1 MRAIFRPTT
10 ILPALFAG
18 LLVAACAA
26 CSGGR
31 PQVSQ
36 VTIGTLFEQMID
48 LDGLARFPDPAYR
61 SVQFSSFDRRSRV
74 PGGPDWFAN
83 ADGFG
88 GEPVPNFEAVLRSP
102 DGDGPGE
109 YLMAD
114 VPGPGAVVRLW
125 TAAIAG
131 RLRVF
136 VDDMDRPLYDGEA
149 EPFFRRPYDAFPE
162 MRAVDA
168 ERFRITVY
176 ERDASYA
183 PIPFAK
189 RLRVVWIG
197 KLDEI
202 HFYHIGIRRYP
213 RGTVVSSFRPDDITR
228 FKDTIDRVT
237 SVLADPAS
245 RPASPAAKPPR
256 AFEVELLPGEKRNVL
271 TLEGPGA
278 MESFRLRLQAGDLDA
293 GLRQTVLHIV
303 CDGFPRG
310 QVLSPVGD
318 FFGAAPGVNPYRSLP
333 FSVEEDGSM
342 TCRFVMPFEKS
353 LALMLE
359 NRGEQTVRAAGEAV
373 PKDFAWNEGTL
384 HFRARWRVDHDLIAS
399 GDDVQDLPFLL
410 ARGRG
415 VYVGTT
421 SILLNPATVPTSWG
435 NWWGEGDEKVF
446 VDDDAVPSI
455 FGTGSEDYYNY
466 SWSAPDIFFF
476 PYCGQPRNDGP
487 GNRGFVANYR
497 WHVLD
502 AIPFTSSI
510 GFSME
515 LSSHERTPGLSYAR
529 TGYYYARPG
538 TIDDVEA
545 LQPSDLRRLQLPDGW
560 EPAARFGAANSV
572 FYPAEDILSGREDTL
587 LRPGRLWAGG
597 RLLVWTPEK
606 PGDRKKLR
614 IRVDA
619 AGRTQIHIT
628 AALTPGSGRFAAWL
642 DGVPAGGTAKP
653 ETIDLHDPFR
663 TLLRTFSLEPVDL
676 AAGDHTLILE
686 YRGSDAGVTRPEIGL
701 DFVWVQ
707 KVRG

>member
-1 MRAIFRPTT
+1 MVKSFGSG
-10 ILPALFAG
+10 ALFAG
-18 LLVAACAA
+18 LLVAVFAA

-31 PQVSQ
+31 LQ
-36 VTIGTLFEQMID
+36 VTTGTLFEEMID
-48 LDGLARFPDPAYR
+48 LEGLTRFPEPAFR
-61 SVQFSSFDRRSRV
+61 TVQFSSTDRRSRV

-88 GEPVPNFEAVLRSP
+88 GEPVPNFEAVLEAP
-102 DGDGPGE
+102 EGAGPGE

-131 RLRVF
+131 KMRVY

-149 EPFFRRPYDAFPE
+149 EPFFRRPYDVFPE
-162 MRAVDA
+162 MRAVDS
-168 ERFRITVY
+168 ERFRATVY
-176 ERDASYA
+176 QRDASYA

-189 RLRVVWIG
+189 RLRIVWTG

-202 HFYHIGIRRYP
+202 HFYHIGIRRYSP
-213 RGTVVSSFRPDDITR
+213 GTGVASFKPDDISTFR
-228 FKDTIDRVT
+228 ETIDRVT
-237 SVLADPAS
+237 AVLADPGS
-245 RPASPAAKPPR
+245 RPASPSAQPPR
-256 AFEVELLPGEKRNVL
+256 AFEVELAPGEKRKVL

-278 MESFRLRLQAGDLDA
+278 LESFWLRLRADDLDA

-303 CDGFPRG
+303 CDGFPWG
-310 QVLSPVGD
+310 QVQSPVGD

-333 FSVEEDGSM
+333 FSVAEDGRM
-342 TCRFVMPFEKS
+342 TCRFVMPFERS
-353 LALMLE
+353 LALLLE
-359 NRGEQTVRAAGEAV
+359 NRGGQTVRAAGEVV
-373 PKDFAWNEGTL
+373 PKDFAWNGGAL

-399 GDDVQDLPFLL
+399 GEDVQDLPFLL

-421 SILLNPATVPTSWG
+421 SILLNPATVPTPWG

-446 VDDDAVPSI
+446 IDGDEVPSI

-466 SWSAPDIFFF
+466 SWSSPDIFFF

-487 GNRGFVANYR
+487 GNRGFVTNFR

-502 AIPFTSSI
+502 AIPFESSI

-538 TIDDVEA
+538 TIDDIEA
-545 LQPSDLRRLQLPDGW
+545 LQPSDLRALQLPAGW
-560 EPAARFGAANSV
+560 QPAARFGARNSV
-572 FYPAEDILSGREDTL
+572 FYAAEEIMSGRKDTI
-587 LRPGRLWAGG
+587 LRDGRLWAGG
-597 RLLVWTPEK
+597 RLLVWTPERS
-606 PGDRKKLR
+606 GDRKELR
-614 IRVDA
+614 IRVER
-619 AGRTQIHIT
+619 AGKTQIHIT
-628 AALTPGSGRFAAWL
+628 AALTPLSGKFSAWL
-642 DGVPAGGTAKP
+642 DGSPAGGTAEP
-653 ETIDLHDPFR
+653 VTIDLYDPFR
-663 TLLRTFSLEPVDL
+663 TLSRTFSLEPAEL

-686 YRGSDAGVTRPEIGL
+686 YRGSRTGAARPEIGL

-707 KVRG
+707 KLGERS

>member
-1 MRAIFRPTT
+1 MVKSFGFG
-10 ILPALFAG
+10 ALLAG
-18 LLVAACAA
+18 LIVAVCAA

-31 PQVSQ
+31 PR
-36 VTIGTLFEQMID
+36 VTTGSLFEEMID
-48 LDGLARFPDPAYR
+48 LDGLARFPDPAFR
-61 SVQFSSFDRRSRV
+61 TVQFSSFDRRSRV

-88 GEPVPNFEAVLRSP
+88 GEPVPNFEAVLRAP
-102 DGDGPGE
+102 EQDGPGE

-125 TAAIAG
+125 TAAISG
-131 RLRVF
+131 RMRVF
-136 VDDMDRPLYDGEA
+136 VDDRDRPLYDGEA
-149 EPFFRRPYDAFPE
+149 ELFFRRPYDIFPE
-162 MRAVDA
+162 MSAVDS
-168 ERFRITVY
+168 ERFRATVY
-176 ERDASYA
+176 QRDASYA

-189 RLRVVWIG
+189 SLRIVWIG

-202 HFYHIGIRRYP
+202 HFYHIGIRRYLP
-213 RGTVVSSFRPDDITR
+213 GTAVESFRPADITT
-228 FKDTIDRVT
+228 FHATIDRVT
-237 SVLADPAS
+237 AVLADPES
-245 RPASPAAKPPR
+245 RPASPSAKPPQ
-256 AFEVELLPGEKRNVL
+256 AFEVDLAPGEKRTVV
-271 TLEGPGA
+271 TLKGPGA
-278 MESFRLRLQAGDLDA
+278 VERFGLRLLADDLDA
-293 GLRQTVLHIV
+293 GLRQAVLHIV
-303 CDGFPRG
+303 CDGFPWG
-310 QVLSPVGD
+310 QVQSPVGD

-333 FSVEEDGSM
+333 FSVAEDGRM
-342 TCRFVMPFEKS
+342 TCRFVMPFERS
-353 LALMLE
+353 LTLTLE
-359 NRGEQTVRAAGEAV
+359 NRGGQAVRAAGEVV
-373 PKDFAWNEGTL
+373 PKEFAWDGGTM

-399 GDDVQDLPFLL
+399 GEDVQDLPFLL

-421 SILLNPATVPTSWG
+421 SILLNPATVPTPWG

-446 VDDDAVPSI
+446 VDSDTIPSI

-487 GNRGFVANYR
+487 GNRGFVTNFR

-502 AIPFTSSI
+502 AIPFESSI

-545 LQPSDLRRLQLPDGW
+545 LQPSDLRVLQLPDGW
-560 EPAARFGAANSV
+560 QPAARFGARNSV
-572 FYPAEDILSGREDTL
+572 FYAAEEIMSGRKDTF
-587 LRPGRLWAGG
+587 LRNGRLWAGG

-606 PGDRKKLR
+606 PGDRKELR
-614 IRVDA
+614 IRVDS

-628 AALTPGSGRFAAWL
+628 AALTPLSGKFAAWL
-642 DGVPAGGTAKP
+642 DGAPANGAAKP
-653 ETIDLHDPFR
+653 VTIDLHDPFR
-663 TLLRTFSLEPVDL
+663 TLLRTFSLEPAEL

-686 YRGSDAGVTRPEIGL
+686 YQGSDTGAAPPEIGL

-707 KVRG
+707 KLGERP

>member
-1 MRAIFRPTT
+1 MVKSFGFG
-10 ILPALFAG
+10 ALLAG
-18 LLVAACAA
+18 LIVAVCAA

-31 PQVSQ
+31 PQV
-36 VTIGTLFEQMID
+36 TTGTLFEEMID
-48 LDGLARFPDPAYR
+48 LDGLARFPQPAFR
-61 SVQFSSFDRRSRV
+61 TVQFSSFDRRSRV

-88 GEPVPNFEAVLRSP
+88 GEPVPNFEAVLRAP
-102 DGDGPGE
+102 EQDGPGE

-125 TAAIAG
+125 TAAISG
-131 RLRVF
+131 RMRVF

-149 EPFFRRPYDAFPE
+149 EPFFRRPYDIFPE
-162 MRAVDA
+162 MSAVDSG
-168 ERFRITVY
+168 RFRATVY
-176 ERDASYA
+176 QRDASYA

-189 RLRVVWIG
+189 RLRIVWIG

-202 HFYHIGIRRYP
+202 HFYHIGIRRYLP
-213 RGTVVSSFRPDDITR
+213 GTAVAPFRPADITA
-228 FKDTIDRVT
+228 FHATIDRVT
-237 SVLADPAS
+237 SVLADPDS
-245 RPASPAAKPPR
+245 RPASPSAKPPQ
-256 AFEVELLPGEKRNVL
+256 AFEVDLAPGEKRSVL

-278 MESFRLRLQAGDLDA
+278 LERFWLRLWAGDLDA

-303 CDGFPRG
+303 CDDFPWG
-310 QVLSPVGD
+310 QVQSPVGD

-333 FSVEEDGSM
+333 FSVAEDGRM
-342 TCRFVMPFEKS
+342 TCRFVMPFERS
-353 LALMLE
+353 LGMFLE
-359 NRGEQTVRAAGEAV
+359 NRGSQTIRVAGEAV
-373 PKDFAWNEGTL
+373 PRDFAWDARTM

-399 GDDVQDLPFLL
+399 GEDVQDLPFLL

-421 SILLNPATVPTSWG
+421 SILLNPATVPTPWG

-446 VDDDAVPSI
+446 VDGDTVPSI

-487 GNRGFVANYR
+487 GNRGFVTNFR

-502 AIPFTSSI
+502 AIPFESSI
-510 GFSME
+510 GFSLE

-545 LQPSDLRRLQLPDGW
+545 LQPSDLRMLQLPDGW
-560 EPAARFGAANSV
+560 QPAARFGASNSV
-572 FYPAEDILSGREDTL
+572 FYAAEEIMSGRKDTI
-587 LRPGRLWAGG
+587 LRDGRLWAGG

-614 IRVDA
+614 IRVE
-619 AGRTQIHIT
+619 RTGKTQVHIT
-628 AALTPGSGRFAAWL
+628 AALTPRSGKLAAWL
-642 DGVPAGGTAKP
+642 DGHPAEGAVQP
-653 ETIDLHDPFR
+653 SMIDLYDPFR
-663 TLLRTFSLEPVDL
+663 TLLRTFSLEPAEL
-676 AAGDHTLILE
+676 AAGDHTLVLE
-686 YRGSDAGVTRPEIGL
+686 YQGADAGVTRPEIGL
-701 DFVWVQ
+701 DFIWVQ
-707 KVRG
+707 KLGERP